1 MQKNS
6 SKGDLATGNLVSG
19 KLVAGQLVA
28 GQLVAGKLA
37 AEHGAPLM
45 ARFLGKFVLD
55 IMPAAL
61 ASVIG
66 GFLFTQY
73 QFGHTTPH
81 PALEQ
86 VTPASAEMMALV
98 RDEHAMIIDYLKT
111 QRAAEKSRVAA
122 ADAGLARAQQDT
134 KVIDTKAPA
143 AAVPAVALLDVKPAI
158 ETAPRHSAAV
168 TAAAKPIVWHA
179 KTPGMAPVVTPVV
192 APAATPAPHPPLVI
206 AQAGPSQDA
215 PDRLASDPDS
225 LLAKTL
231 DLKDHVVAGA
241 RRTVAAVGD
250 MFSAVGDALTP
261 SATLP
266 RQLSQN

>member
-1 MQKNS
+1 
-6 SKGDLATGNLVSG
+6 
-19 KLVAGQLVA
+19 
-28 GQLVAGKLA
+28 
-37 AEHGAPLM
+37 
-45 ARFLGKFVLD
+45 
-55 IMPAAL
+55 
-61 ASVIG
+61 
-66 GFLFTQY
+66 
-73 QFGHTTPH
+73 
-81 PALEQ
+81 
-86 VTPASAEMMALV
+86 
-98 RDEHAMIIDYLKT
+98 
-111 QRAAEKSRVAA
+111 
-122 ADAGLARAQQDT
+122 
-134 KVIDTKAPA
+134 
-143 AAVPAVALLDVKPAI
+143 LDVKPAT

-179 KTPGMAPVVTPVV
+179 KTPGMAPVVV

-241 RRTVAAVGD
+241 RRAVAAVGD

-266 RQLSQN
+266 QQLSQN